1 MRHAVTLLCSYALL
15 NLRSCSP
22 HSFIQA
28 EVSLYRISWRLE
40 DMGFLLEGRGPEDEF
55 RRSQDINFSTEEK
68 FLVAWQGRNGSLG
81 A

>member
-1 MRHAVTLLCSYALL
+1 
-15 NLRSCSP
+15 
-22 HSFIQA
+22 
-28 EVSLYRISWRLE
+28 
-40 DMGFLLEGRGPEDEF
+40 MGFLLEGRGPEDEF